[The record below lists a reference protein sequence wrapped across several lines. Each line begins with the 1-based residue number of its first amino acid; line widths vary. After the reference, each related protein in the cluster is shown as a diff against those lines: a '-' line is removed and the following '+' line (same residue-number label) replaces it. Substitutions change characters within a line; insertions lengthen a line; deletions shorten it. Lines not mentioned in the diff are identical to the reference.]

1 MTESVESAEDEF
13 SGDDGD
19 VMVNQSK
26 ARMKHGWSVQIEL
39 LCVML
44 VSAIVLI
51 PGLGIPGLGGLP
63 VIDRDE
69 ARFAQA
75 SRQMMESNSLDGWI
89 VPRVGEKLRLNKP
102 PVIYWLQAGVTTAI
116 TGGDSSKDG

>member
-75 SRQMMESNSLDGWI
+75 SRQMMESNSL
-89 VPRVGEKLRLNKP
+89 EKTKNLASGQE
-102 PVIYWLQAGVTTAI
+102 YQHEF
-116 TGGDSSKDG
+116 